1 MYVDFAC
8 IRRLSKLPLS
18 GKSEFLVKVAGRG
31 FPPGNPL
38 GKVPDGKFHG
48 SARSGFRIVLLL
60 FQGAAPPLPKNVHKA
75 GSSLKIPYAAR
86 ITIKPSPL
94 GSHASPNRGAKW
106 SQRSNMYFPAGGA
119 PASPVRKSASGSPVF
134 AWPLNVKV
142 GLAVTLEVASKFR
155 WL

>member
-38 GKVPDGKFHG
+38 GNVPDGRFQG
-48 SARSGFRIVLLL
+48 SARSGFKIVLLL
-60 FQGAAPPLPKNVHKA
+60 FHGAAPPLPKNVHKA

-86 ITIKPSPL
+86 TTIKPSPL
-94 GSHASPNRGAKW
+94 GSHASPSRGAKW
-106 SQRSNMYFPAGGA
+106 SQRSNMYFPGGGA
-119 PASPVRKSASGSPVF
+119 PASPGMSNPIGAFG
-134 AWPLNVKV
+134 
-142 GLAVTLEVASKFR
+142 
-155 WL
+155 

>member
-38 GKVPDGKFHG
+38 GKVPDGRFHG

-75 GSSLKIPYAAR
+75 GNSLKIPYAAR

-94 GSHASPNRGAKW
+94 GSHASPKRGAKW
-106 SQRSNMYFPAGGA
+106 SQRSNMNFPYGGD
-119 PASPVRKSASGSPVF
+119 PGSPGMSNPTGAF
-134 AWPLNVKV
+134 
-142 GLAVTLEVASKFR
+142 G
-155 WL
+155 

>member
-38 GKVPDGKFHG
+38 GKVPDGRFHG
-48 SARSGFRIVLLL
+48 SARRGFRIVLLL

-106 SQRSNMYFPAGGA
+106 SQRSNMYFPFAGA
-119 PASPVRKSASGSPVF
+119 PASPGMSNPIGAFGYVLLTKAPI
-134 AWPLNVKV
+134 
-142 GLAVTLEVASKFR
+142 GLLMPGDAGA
-155 WL
+155 